1 MDNMSIIVRY
11 SRMFTERKLK
21 EHELSFGEQIII
33 MFLSAN
39 ENVNQEAI
47 SKKYMIDKGMVA
59 KTLDKLEQ
67 KGFIRRLQNPENKR
81 ENIISLQQKGIDILS
96 DMGDVLK
103 EWNEILYA
111 GMSEEEIACVK
122 RLTGKMV
129 DNLVKHLD

>member
-11 SRMFTERKLK
+11 CRMFTERKLK
-21 EHELSFGEQIII
+21 EHDLSFGEQIII

-81 ENIISLQQKGIDILS
+81 ENIISLQQKGINILS
-96 DMGDVLK
+96 DMGDVLR
-103 EWNEILYA
+103 EWNEILYD

-129 DNLVKHLD
+129 ENLVKHLD

>member
-1 MDNMSIIVRY
+1 
-11 SRMFTERKLK
+11 MFTERKLK

-96 DMGDVLK
+96 DMVDVLK
-103 EWNEILYA
+103 EWNEILYD
-111 GMSEEEIACVK
+111 GMSEEEIASVK

-129 DNLVKHLD
+129 ENLVMHLD